1 MFARTVLYYTDVKV
15 VELLAMFVRHALHTS
30 PVAPAVVEETAEQT
44 RRLLDTSAGSLDTL
58 QHNSLIKV

>member
-44 RRLLDTSAGSLDTL
+44 RGLLDTFSGALYTL
-58 QHNSLIKV
+58 QYYS